1 MCAINPYVD
10 HVMKYYDKQLYEVY
24 SSPGIEICA
33 LSNEGVV
40 CISYGEPGTPGG
52 ELGPDDDDTILE
64 F

>member
-1 MCAINPYVD
+1 M
-10 HVMKYYDKQLYEVY
+10 MKYYDEQLYDVY